1 MAPTPGDP
9 TCRNVMDRARRAV
22 AAACVGYVNTFN
34 PHRIVIGGSIAEAEG
49 ERLLQP
55 IRDAIASEAFD
66 VVARHVTVVPA
77 MLGGDVSLA
86 GAQPLVMSRLNQSS
100 QTSPTVAIGSPGRGS
115 RRYPRMTVRVGING
129 FGRIGRQSLKAIL
142 ERAPDVEVVAV
153 NDLVD
158 TSMNALL
165 FKHDST
171 YGAYEGTVEHTDD
184 ALIIDGREIKVL
196 QEKDPATL
204 PWGDLG
210 VDLVLES
217 TGLFTDAE
225 KARAHIQAGARKVI
239 ISAPAKG
246 EDITIVLGVNEDKY
260 DPANHHVISNASCT
274 TNCLAPAAKVVH
286 DTFGIE
292 RGLMNTI
299 HSYTN
304 DQRILDVA
312 HKDPRR
318 ARAAGQNIIPTTTG
332 AAKALALVIPDLK
345 GKFDGFSLRVPTP
358 TVSVVD
364 FTADLAR
371 STTADEVNE
380 AFRAAAAGPM
390 KGILGVSDEPL
401 VSSDFRGDSRS
412 SIIDSEST
420 MVLGGTM
427 VKVIAWYDNEWGYSC
442 RCADLIAM
450 VASKL
455 PSTAGT
461 AA

>member
-1 MAPTPGDP
+1 
-9 TCRNVMDRARRAV
+9 
-22 AAACVGYVNTFN
+22 
-34 PHRIVIGGSIAEAEG
+34 
-49 ERLLQP
+49 
-55 IRDAIASEAFD
+55 
-66 VVARHVTVVPA
+66 
-77 MLGGDVSLA
+77 
-86 GAQPLVMSRLNQSS
+86 
-100 QTSPTVAIGSPGRGS
+100 
-115 RRYPRMTVRVGING
+115 MTTRVGING
-129 FGRIGRQSLKAIL
+129 FGRIGRQSLKALI

-158 TSMNALL
+158 AEMNALL

-171 YGAYEGTVEHTDD
+171 YGAYPGDVRAGD
-184 ALIIDGREIKVL
+184 ASIIIDGREIKIL
-196 QEKDPATL
+196 AEKDPAAL

-210 VDLVLES
+210 VDIVLES
-217 TGLFTDAE
+217 TGIFTDADE
-225 KARAHIQAGARKVI
+225 GQGAHRRRRQEGHHQRPGQGRGHHHRPRRQRGPLRPGRPPHHQQRQLHDELPGPGGQGRPR
-239 ISAPAKG
+239 PAS
-246 EDITIVLGVNEDKY
+246 T
-260 DPANHHVISNASCT
+260 
-274 TNCLAPAAKVVH
+274 
-286 DTFGIE
+286 IE

-318 ARAAGQNIIPTTTG
+318 ARSAGQNIIPTTTG

-364 FTADLAR
+364 FTADVSR
-371 STTADEVNE
+371 ADVSVEELND

-401 VSSDFRGDSRS
+401 VSMDFKGDSRS
-412 SIIDSEST
+412 SIIDAEST

-442 RCADLIAM
+442 RVADLIAF
-450 VASKL
+450 VAARL
-455 PSTAGT
+455 PV

>member
-1 MAPTPGDP
+1 
-9 TCRNVMDRARRAV
+9 
-22 AAACVGYVNTFN
+22 
-34 PHRIVIGGSIAEAEG
+34 
-49 ERLLQP
+49 
-55 IRDAIASEAFD
+55 
-66 VVARHVTVVPA
+66 
-77 MLGGDVSLA
+77 
-86 GAQPLVMSRLNQSS
+86 
-100 QTSPTVAIGSPGRGS
+100 
-115 RRYPRMTVRVGING
+115 MTVRVGING
-129 FGRIGRQSLKAIL
+129 FGRIGRQSLKAII
-142 ERAPDVEVVAV
+142 ERAPDLEVVAV
-153 NDLVD
+153 NDLVE
-158 TSMNALL
+158 TSLNALL

-171 YGAYEGTVEHTDD
+171 YGAYPGTVDHTDD

-196 QEKDPATL
+196 KEKDPAAL

-210 VDLVLES
+210 VDIVLES
-217 TGLFTDAE
+217 TGIFTDAE
-225 KARAHIQAGARKVI
+225 KARAHLQAGAQKVV

-246 EDITIVLGVNEDKY
+246 EDITVVLGVNEDRY
-260 DPANHHVISNASCT
+260 DPATHHIISNASCT

-286 DTFGIE
+286 DAFGIE

-364 FTADLAR
+364 FTADVSRA
-371 STTADEVNE
+371 TTAAEIND
-380 AFRAAAAGPM
+380 AFKAAAAGPM
-390 KGILGVSDEPL
+390 KGILGVSEEPL
-401 VSSDFRGDSRS
+401 VSSDFRGDARS
-412 SIIDSEST
+412 SIIDAAST

-442 RCADLIAM
+442 RCADLLNLVGA
-450 VASKL
+450 KL
-455 PSTAGT
+455 PSRATS

>member
-1 MAPTPGDP
+1 
-9 TCRNVMDRARRAV
+9 
-22 AAACVGYVNTFN
+22 
-34 PHRIVIGGSIAEAEG
+34 
-49 ERLLQP
+49 
-55 IRDAIASEAFD
+55 
-66 VVARHVTVVPA
+66 
-77 MLGGDVSLA
+77 
-86 GAQPLVMSRLNQSS
+86 
-100 QTSPTVAIGSPGRGS
+100 
-115 RRYPRMTVRVGING
+115 MTVRVGING
-129 FGRIGRQSLKAIL
+129 FGRIGRQSLKALI

-158 TSMNALL
+158 TELNALL

-171 YGAYEGTVEHTDD
+171 YGAYPGTVDHTDD
-184 ALIIDGREIKVL
+184 ALIVDGREIKVL
-196 QEKDPATL
+196 KERDPAAL
-204 PWGDLG
+204 PWADLG
-210 VDLVLES
+210 VEIVLES
-217 TGLFTDAE
+217 TGLFTDAA
-225 KARAHIQAGARKVI
+225 KARAHIDAGARKVI

-246 EDITIVLGVNEDKY
+246 EDITIVLGVNEDRY
-260 DPANHHVISNASCT
+260 DPAAHDIISNASCT

-286 DTFGIE
+286 DLLTIE

-364 FTADLAR
+364 FTADVSR
-371 STTADEVNE
+371 PTTVEQLND
-380 AFRAAAAGPM
+380 AFRQAAEGPM
-390 KGILGVSDEPL
+390 KGILGVSDDPL

-412 SIIDSEST
+412 SIIDALST

-427 VKVIAWYDNEWGYSC
+427 VKVISWYDNEWGYSC
-442 RCADLIAM
+442 RVADLIAF
-450 VASKL
+450 VGARL
-455 PSTAGT
+455 P
-461 AA
+461 AAAAA

>member
-1 MAPTPGDP
+1 
-9 TCRNVMDRARRAV
+9 
-22 AAACVGYVNTFN
+22 
-34 PHRIVIGGSIAEAEG
+34 
-49 ERLLQP
+49 
-55 IRDAIASEAFD
+55 
-66 VVARHVTVVPA
+66 
-77 MLGGDVSLA
+77 
-86 GAQPLVMSRLNQSS
+86 
-100 QTSPTVAIGSPGRGS
+100 
-115 RRYPRMTVRVGING
+115 MTVRVGING
-129 FGRIGRQSLKAIL
+129 FGRIGRQSLKALI
-142 ERAPDVEVVAV
+142 ERAPGIEVVAV

-158 TSMNALL
+158 VPMNALL

-171 YGAYEGTVEHTDD
+171 YGAYPGTVDHTAD
-184 ALIIDGREIKVL
+184 AIIVDGREIKVL
-196 QEKDPATL
+196 QEADPANL
-204 PWGDLG
+204 PWGELG
-210 VDLVLES
+210 VDIVIES
-217 TGLFTDAE
+217 TGRFTDAE
-225 KARAHIQAGARKVI
+225 KARAHLAAGARKVL
-239 ISAPAKG
+239 ISAPAKH
-246 EDITIVLGVNEDKY
+246 EDVTIVLGVNDAAY
-260 DPANHHVISNASCT
+260 DPDRHHIISNASCT
-274 TNCLAPAAKVVH
+274 TNCLAPAVKVVH
-286 DTFGIE
+286 AGWTIE

-371 STTADEVNE
+371 PTTVDEVNA
-380 AFRAAAAGPM
+380 AFRVAAEGPL

-412 SIIDSEST
+412 SIIDAAST

-442 RCADLIAM
+442 RIADLVRY
-450 VASKL
+450 VAERL
-455 PSTAGT
+455 PSVAH
-461 AA
+461 A